1 MLSALSTIAT
11 VAPTWNLRGQT
22 AQPPIGIELAESN
35 LWFYRPRTTKLL
47 RRYGRLS
54 VEVGRLPSL
63 LGKDIF
69 RSRIAHHSAKNFEDA
84 VIFVA
89 DMERVLDHLSD
100 GDRRMLAMNILED
113 YTVEEVAR
121 LMQCSQRT
129 VERQLFAALDHLSRG
144 LGKVGML

>member
-1 MLSALSTIAT
+1 MLNALSTIAAT

-63 LGKDIF
+63 LGKGHLSVTDLSPLSQELRGRGDF
-69 RSRIAHHSAKNFEDA
+69 RGRHGACSGSAK
-84 VIFVA
+84 
-89 DMERVLDHLSD
+89 
-100 GDRRMLAMNILED
+100 
-113 YTVEEVAR
+113 
-121 LMQCSQRT
+121 
-129 VERQLFAALDHLSRG
+129 
-144 LGKVGML
+144 